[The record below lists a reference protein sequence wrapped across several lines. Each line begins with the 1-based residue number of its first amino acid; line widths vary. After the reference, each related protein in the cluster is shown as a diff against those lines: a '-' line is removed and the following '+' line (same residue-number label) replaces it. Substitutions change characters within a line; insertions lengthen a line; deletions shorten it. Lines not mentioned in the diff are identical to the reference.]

1 MGLAVVLVDRV
12 DPVEMVDDVAA
23 TAADA
28 TAADATCRAEIQA
41 TWVSEGW
48 G

>member
-1 MGLAVVLVDRV
+1 MGLAVEVLVGLDS
-12 DPVEMVDDVAA
+12 VEMVDDVAA
-23 TAADA
+23 TTVDA
-28 TAADATCRAEIQA
+28 TGRAEIQA

>member
-1 MGLAVVLVDRV
+1 MGLAVVLVDQV
-12 DPVEMVDDVAA
+12 DPVETVDDVA
-23 TAADA
+23 A

>member
-1 MGLAVVLVDRV
+1 MGLAVDQVLL
-12 DPVEMVDDVAA
+12 DPVKTVDDVAA
-23 TAADA
+23 TAADV
-28 TAADATCRAEIQA
+28 TYQAEIQA

>member
-1 MGLAVVLVDRV
+1 MGLAVDLVLVDL
-12 DPVEMVDDVAA
+12 VETVDDVAA

-28 TAADATCRAEIQA
+28 TCQAEIQV
-41 TWVSEGW
+41 TWVSKGW

>member
-1 MGLAVVLVDRV
+1 MGLAVDLVLV
-12 DPVEMVDDVAA
+12 DPVETVDDVA
-23 TAADA
+23 A

>member
-1 MGLAVVLVDRV
+1 MGLAVDLVLV

-28 TAADATCRAEIQA
+28 TCQAEIQV

>member
-1 MGLAVVLVDRV
+1 MGLAVEVLV

-23 TAADA
+23 T
-28 TAADATCRAEIQA
+28 TADATCQAEIQA

>member
-1 MGLAVVLVDRV
+1 MGLAVEVLVGL

-23 TAADA
+23 T
-28 TAADATCRAEIQA
+28 TADATCQAEIQA

>member
-1 MGLAVVLVDRV
+1 MGLAVEVLVGL
-12 DPVEMVDDVAA
+12 DPVKTVDDVAA
-23 TAADA
+23 T
-28 TAADATCRAEIQA
+28 TADATCRAEIQV

>member
-1 MGLAVVLVDRV
+1 MDLAVDLVLV
-12 DPVEMVDDVAA
+12 DPVETVDDVAA

-28 TAADATCRAEIQA
+28 TCLAEIQA